1 MNKSLKTVIEDM
13 ENGVVPPHDNDE
25 DLVKTYGKA
34 VRQALEDNVEPV
46 ETDFDVLVLGL
57 EALCQCHIE
66 STSHGE
72 YHSDM
77 DPHAV
82 LRFVNMLKKAH
93 EEGMKEAEV
102 SNANVPAVCVSGP
115 ANGKA
120 MFRALDAISRGI
132 EENGYSCTLNLPL
145 HDVKKLCDEA
155 LKSEPDMHDSCIDD
169 HDAIYRFRDYHK
181 TLTGRDVSNAFDCGA
196 MEAIRFIYMP
206 QHIVEEIEG
215 RKKHERLP

>member
-1 MNKSLKTVIEDM
+1 MNKSLKTIIEDM

-34 VRQALEDNVEPV
+34 VRQALEDSVEPV
-46 ETDFDVLVLGL
+46 ETDFDALLVGL

-77 DPHAV
+77 DPHTV
-82 LRFVNMLKKAH
+82 LRFVNMMKKAH
-93 EEGMKEAEV
+93 EEDMKEAEV
-102 SNANVPAVCVSGP
+102 SGANVPAVCISGP
-115 ANGKA
+115 ANGKD
-120 MFRALDAISRGI
+120 MFRALDVISKEI
-132 EENGYSCTLNLPL
+132 MVNGNSAKTGLSLF
-145 HDVKKLCDEA
+145 DIKKLCDEA
-155 LKSEPDMHDSCIDD
+155 LKSKPDVHDSCIDD

-215 RKKHERLP
+215 RQKHE